1 MNRAVFESLIHSEP
15 GTRNGKYLFL
25 TDSEEMAGAILVAGF
40 SSLLLKKNTEGYFDL
55 DSLEEYLDKSTCG
68 GTCRESYVYVMACM
82 TKANNDRLKEMLL
95 REALDSREGWQL
107 FYEKEYLAKPESR
120 QELTAVLE
128 RFIDRF
134 EGRPDEDHSIDRFHR
149 FNDDG
154 RPVGVLDLEIVDFIL
169 KKIPF
174 FVLGTTPFVYRDGVY
189 EEDVGGI
196 RLKAEIQ
203 KLIFRELVTS
213 PVLNRVYSLLISQPS
228 VQKQFQDLYNQPPE
242 WINFRNG
249 FYDPIRR
256 TMHPHDPKYLVLNQ
270 IPHSYSPAEADNDPE
285 GKTIQAFLD
294 SSLPDPVEQKM
305 MWEYLGYCMTMD
317 TRMQKFLMLLG
328 NGGTGKSV
336 LISLFQ
342 QVIGIGNCSSISLQD
357 LNRRFYATGLF
368 GKQLN
373 ACGDISCKAMEQT
386 DVIKKAVGEDTLIF
400 ERKGQDALQFMSRAK
415 LLFSAN
421 DMPENLEEK
430 SDAFYRRLL
439 ILDMNHVVT
448 AEKKDTRLKEKFR
461 KEIPYAIRMAMVA
474 LSGLYERGSFTE
486 SDLSKMRVTEIQ
498 KASDSVKAFIEDM
511 LEAKKNSRIQNTKMY
526 EHYCEYC
533 ADNGRQPLGKKRFFG
548 TMRAKGYYG
557 SKSNGIWYFSGI
569 SLKETEFEPADDE
582 DHPFR

>member
-1 MNRAVFESLIHSEP
+1 MNRAVFEKLVRSEP
-15 GTRNGKYLFL
+15 GSREEKYLFF
-25 TDSEEMAGAILVAGF
+25 TDSEAVAGAILVAGYR
-40 SSLLLKKNTEGYFDL
+40 SVLLKDGMEGYFSL
-55 DSLEEYLDKSTCG
+55 ETLEEYLDRMTCSG
-68 GTCRESYVYVMACM
+68 NCGSSYVYVTACLS
-82 TKANNDRLKEMLL
+82 KQNNDRLEKMFR
-95 REALDSREGWQL
+95 REGLESREGWKL
-107 FYEKEYLAKPESR
+107 FYEKEYLAKPESK
-120 QELTAVLE
+120 QELVSTLE

-134 EGRPDEDHSIDRFHR
+134 EGKEDEDHSIDRFHR
-149 FNDDG
+149 FNDNG
-154 RPVGVLDLEIVDFIL
+154 RPVGVLDLEIVDHLL

-174 FVLGTTPFVYRDGVY
+174 FVLKEIPFVYQGGVY
-189 EEDVGGI
+189 REDTSGI

-203 KLIFRELVTS
+203 KLVYRNLVTS
-213 PVLNRVYSLLISQPS
+213 PVLNRIYALLITQPS
-228 VQKQFQDLYNQPPE
+228 VQKQLHDLYNQPPE
-242 WINFRNG
+242 WINFKNG
-249 FYDPIRR
+249 FYDPVSR

-270 IPHSYSPAEADNDPE
+270 IPHRFDPE
-285 GKTIQAFLD
+285 DKGDGPDGAAIRAFLE
-294 SSLPDPVEQKM
+294 SSIPKPEEQEM

-342 QVIGIGNCSSISLQD
+342 QVIGISNCSSISLQD

-400 ERKGQDALQFMSRAK
+400 EKKGQDALQFTSRTK

-421 DMPENLEEK
+421 AMPENLEEK

-439 ILDMNHVVT
+439 VLEMDHVVT
-448 AEKKDTRLKEKFR
+448 TDKKDTRLKEKLR
-461 KEIPYAIRMAMVA
+461 KETGYAIRMAVKA
-474 LSGLYERGSFTE
+474 VEGLYEKGRFTE
-486 SDLSKMRVTEIQ
+486 SERSRMLVTEIQ

-511 LEAKKNSRIQNTKMY
+511 LDREKDGRIRNTKMY
-526 EHYCEYC
+526 EYYCDYC

-548 TMRAKGYYG
+548 TMRTKGYCS
-557 SKSNGIWYFSGI
+557 SKSNGIWYFNGVA
-569 SLKETEFEPADDE
+569 LKETEFEPAAEGTYLFD
-582 DHPFR
+582 

>member
-1 MNRAVFESLIHSEP
+1 MNRAVFENLVRSEP
-15 GTRNGKYLFL
+15 GSREEKYLFF
-25 TDSEEMAGAILVAGF
+25 TDSEAIAGAIFVAGYR
-40 SSLLLKKNTEGYFDL
+40 SVLLKDGMEGYFSL
-55 DSLEEYLDKSTCG
+55 DTLEEYLDRMTCIG
-68 GTCRESYVYVMACM
+68 NCGSNYVYVMACLS
-82 TKANNDRLKEMLL
+82 KQNNDRLAEMFR
-95 REALDSREGWQL
+95 REGLESREGWKL
-107 FYEKEYLAKPESR
+107 FYEKEYLAKPESK
-120 QELTAVLE
+120 QELVSTLE

-134 EGRPDEDHSIDRFHR
+134 EGKTDEDHSIDRFHR

-154 RPVGVLDLEIVDFIL
+154 RPSGVLDLEIVDHLL

-174 FVLGTTPFVYRDGVY
+174 FVLGTTPFIYQEGVYR
-189 EEDVGGI
+189 EDTGGI

-249 FYDPIRR
+249 FYDPVTRM
-256 TMHPHDPKYLVLNQ
+256 MHPHDPKYLVLNQ
-270 IPHSYSPAEADNDPE
+270 IPHRFDPE
-285 GKTIQAFLD
+285 DKGDGPDGAAIRAFLEN
-294 SSLPDPVEQKM
+294 SIPDPVEQEM

-342 QVIGIGNCSSISLQD
+342 QVIGISNCSSISLQD

-430 SDAFYRRLL
+430 TDAFYRRLL
-439 ILDMNHVVT
+439 ILDMDHVV
-448 AEKKDTRLKEKFR
+448 AADKRDTRLKEKLR
-461 KEIPYAIRMAMVA
+461 KETGYAIRMAVKA
-474 LSGLYERGSFTE
+474 LSGLYERGRFTE
-486 SDLSKMRVTEIQ
+486 SDRSRMRVTEIQ

-511 LEAKKNSRIQNTKMY
+511 LERKKDGRIPNTRMY
-526 EHYCEYC
+526 EYYCDYC
-533 ADNGRQPLGKKRFFG
+533 TDNGRQPLGKKRFFS
-548 TMRAKGYYG
+548 TMRTKGYCG
-557 SKSNGIWYFSGI
+557 SKSGGIWYFNGLA
-569 SLKETEFEPADDE
+569 LKETEFEPAPE
-582 DHPFR
+582 GTHPFV

>member
-1 MNRAVFESLIHSEP
+1 MNRAVFKSLIHSEP
-15 GTRNGKYLFL
+15 ETRIRKYLFL

-40 SSLLLKKNTEGYFDL
+40 NSVLLKEHDEGYFDL
-55 DSLEEYLDKSTCG
+55 DSLEEYLDKTTCG

-82 TKANNDRLKEMLL
+82 TKASNDRLKDMFR
-95 REALDSREGWQL
+95 REALDFREGWQL
-107 FYEKEYLAKPESR
+107 LYQKEYLAKPESR
-120 QELTAVLE
+120 QELTTILE
-128 RFIDRF
+128 KYIDRF
-134 EGRPDEDHSIDRFHR
+134 EGRPGEDHSVDRFHR
-149 FNDDG
+149 FNDEG
-154 RPVGVLDLEIVDFIL
+154 RPVGVLDLEIVDYIL

-189 EEDVGGI
+189 AEDVGGI

-213 PVLNRVYSLLISQPS
+213 PMLNRVYSLLISQPN
-228 VQKQFQDLYNQPPE
+228 VQKQFSDLYNQPPE

-270 IPHSYSPAEADNDPE
+270 IPHRFDPEDPGNDPS
-285 GKTIQAFLD
+285 GAVIQSFLE
-294 SSLPDPVEQKM
+294 SSIPDPVEQKM

-342 QVIGIGNCSSISLQD
+342 QVIGISNCSSISLQD

-448 AEKKDTRLKEKFR
+448 AEQKDTRLKEKLR
-461 KEIPYAIRMAMVA
+461 KEIPYAIRKAMAA
-474 LSGLYERGSFTE
+474 LTGLYERGRFTE

-511 LEAKKNSRIQNTKMY
+511 LELKKDSRIANAKMY
-526 EHYCEYC
+526 EYYCEYC
-533 ADNGRQPLGKKRFFG
+533 ADNGRQPLGKKRFFR

-557 SKSNGIWYFSGI
+557 YKSNGVWYFSGI
-569 SLKETEFEPADDE
+569 SLKESEFKPADNE
-582 DHPFR
+582 DHPFQ

>member
-1 MNRAVFESLIHSEP
+1 MNRAVVENLVRSEP
-15 GTRNGKYLFL
+15 GSREEKYLFF
-25 TDSEEMAGAILVAGF
+25 TDSEAVAGAIIVAGYR
-40 SSLLLKKNTEGYFDL
+40 SVLLKDGMEGYFSL
-55 DSLEEYLDKSTCG
+55 DTLEEYLDRTACSGNCG
-68 GTCRESYVYVMACM
+68 SSYVYVMACLS
-82 TKANNDRLKEMLL
+82 KQNNDRLEEMFR
-95 REALDSREGWQL
+95 REGLESREGWKL
-107 FYEKEYLAKPESR
+107 FYEKEYLAKPESK
-120 QELTAVLE
+120 QELASTLE

-134 EGRPDEDHSIDRFHR
+134 EGKADEDHSIDRFHR
-149 FNDDG
+149 FNDNG
-154 RPVGVLDLEIVDFIL
+154 RPVGVLDLEIVDHLL

-174 FVLGTTPFVYRDGVY
+174 FVLKEIPFVYQGGVY
-189 EEDVGGI
+189 REDTGGI

-203 KLIFRELVTS
+203 KLLYRNLVTS
-213 PVLNRVYSLLISQPS
+213 PVLNRIYALLITQPS
-228 VQKQFQDLYNQPPE
+228 VQKQLHDLYNQPPE
-242 WINFRNG
+242 WINFKNG
-249 FYDPIRR
+249 FYDPVSR

-270 IPHSYSPAEADNDPE
+270 IPHRFDPE
-285 GKTIQAFLD
+285 DKGDGSDGAAIRAFLE
-294 SSLPDPVEQKM
+294 SSIPKPEEQEM

-400 ERKGQDALQFMSRAK
+400 EKKGQDALQFTSRTK

-421 DMPENLEEK
+421 AMPENLEEK

-439 ILDMNHVVT
+439 VLEMDHVVT
-448 AEKKDTRLKEKFR
+448 ADKKDTRLKEKLR
-461 KEIPYAIRMAMVA
+461 KETGYAIRMAVKA
-474 LSGLYERGSFTE
+474 VEKLYEKGRFTE
-486 SDLSKMRVTEIQ
+486 SERSRMLVTEIQ

-511 LEAKKNSRIQNTKMY
+511 LDLEKGGRIRNTKMY
-526 EHYCEYC
+526 EYYCDYC

-548 TMRAKGYYG
+548 TMRTKGYCS
-557 SKSNGIWYFSGI
+557 SKSNGIWYFNGAA
-569 SLKETEFEPADDE
+569 LKETEFEPAPE
-582 DHPFR
+582 GTHPFG